1 MHDYGLLLKT
11 VREGRDMTQE
21 QASEKVGVSVDTWYA
36 YEANRRLPPP
46 ETVNRICDAL
56 EAPWLAMYF
65 LEAHSGSMK
74 VLPNVTARALPTA
87 VLTLLSR
94 VLDFNEKC
102 RIKELVSVAEDGVVD
117 EFEQDLYDEIVE
129 ELDGIIEAALAV
141 KFPMDAKKTVR
152 MLAHPNGPVPDRSL
166 RTIARVILAHRPKN
180 VNTFPGWEVQLYDGL
195 DVVFRGAG
203 RSNCNGAAVPR
214 D

>member
-65 LEAHSGSMK
+65 LEAHSGVMR

-94 VLDFNEKC
+94 VLSFNEKC
-102 RIKELVSVAEDGVVD
+102 RIKQLVSVAEDGVVD

-141 KFPMDAKKTVR
+141 KFPMDAKK
-152 MLAHPNGPVPDRSL
+152 DRSDVGASK
-166 RTIARVILAHRPKN
+166 RPCSRPKSKN
-180 VNTFPGWEVQLYDGL
+180 DRKSIVSHRSEDVNSFALKG
-195 DVVFRGAG
+195 GALL
-203 RSNCNGAAVPR
+203 
-214 D
+214 

>member
-94 VLDFNEKC
+94 VLSFNEKC
-102 RIKELVSVAEDGVVD
+102 RIRELVSVAEDGVID

-141 KFPMDAKKTVR
+141 KFPMDTKK
-152 MLAHPNGPVPDRSL
+152 DRSDAGTSK
-166 RTIARVILAHRPKN
+166 RPCSRPKSKNDRKSIVSHRSEN
-180 VNTFPGWEVQLYDGL
+180 VNSFTLKG
-195 DVVFRGAG
+195 GALL
-203 RSNCNGAAVPR
+203 
-214 D
+214 

>member
-21 QASEKVGVSVDTWYA
+21 KAAELVGVSVDSWYA

-65 LEAHSGSMK
+65 LEAHSGSMG

-87 VLTLLSR
+87 VLTLLNR
-94 VLDFNEKC
+94 VLAFNEKC
-102 RIKELVSVAEDGVVD
+102 RIRELVSVAEDGVID
-117 EFEQDLYDEIVE
+117 EFERDLYDEIVE

-141 KFPMDAKKTVR
+141 KFPMDAKK
-152 MLAHPNGPVPDRSL
+152 GRSDVGASK
-166 RTIARVILAHRPKN
+166 RPCSRPKSKNDRKSIVSHRSEN
-180 VNTFPGWEVQLYDGL
+180 VNSFALKG
-195 DVVFRGAG
+195 GALL
-203 RSNCNGAAVPR
+203 
-214 D
+214 

>member
-94 VLDFNEKC
+94 VLSFNEKC
-102 RIKELVSVAEDGVVD
+102 RIRELVSVAEDGVID

-141 KFPMDAKKTVR
+141 KFPMDAKK
-152 MLAHPNGPVPDRSL
+152 DRSDVGASK
-166 RTIARVILAHRPKN
+166 RPCSRPKSKNDRKSIVSHRSEN
-180 VNTFPGWEVQLYDGL
+180 VNSFSLKG
-195 DVVFRGAG
+195 GALL
-203 RSNCNGAAVPR
+203 
-214 D
+214 

>member
-65 LEAHSGSMK
+65 LEAHSGVMR

-94 VLDFNEKC
+94 VLSFNEKC

-141 KFPMDAKKTVR
+141 KFPMDAKK
-152 MLAHPNGPVPDRSL
+152 DRSDVGASK
-166 RTIARVILAHRPKN
+166 RPCSRPKSKN
-180 VNTFPGWEVQLYDGL
+180 DRKSIVSHRSEDVNSFALKG
-195 DVVFRGAG
+195 GALL
-203 RSNCNGAAVPR
+203 
-214 D
+214 

>member
-94 VLDFNEKC
+94 VLSFNEKC

-141 KFPMDAKKTVR
+141 KFPMDAKK
-152 MLAHPNGPVPDRSL
+152 DRSDVGASK
-166 RTIARVILAHRPKN
+166 RPCSRPKSKNDRKSIVSHRSEN
-180 VNTFPGWEVQLYDGL
+180 VNSFALKG
-195 DVVFRGAG
+195 GALL
-203 RSNCNGAAVPR
+203 
-214 D
+214 

>member
-94 VLDFNEKC
+94 VLAFNEKC
-102 RIKELVSVAEDGVVD
+102 RIRDLVVVAEDGVVD

-141 KFPMDAKKTVR
+141 KFPVDAKK
-152 MLAHPNGPVPDRSL
+152 DRSDVGASK
-166 RTIARVILAHRPKN
+166 RPCSRPKSKNDRKSIVSHRSEN
-180 VNTFPGWEVQLYDGL
+180 VNSFALKG
-195 DVVFRGAG
+195 GALL
-203 RSNCNGAAVPR
+203 
-214 D
+214 

>member
-141 KFPMDAKKTVR
+141 KFPMDAKK
-152 MLAHPNGPVPDRSL
+152 DRSDVGASK
-166 RTIARVILAHRPKN
+166 RPCSRPKSKN
-180 VNTFPGWEVQLYDGL
+180 DRTSYFSTSAEERQHLSRMG
-195 DVVFRGAG
+195 GAT
-203 RSNCNGAAVPR
+203 V
-214 D
+214 

>member
-87 VLTLLSR
+87 VLTLLNR
-94 VLDFNEKC
+94 VLSFNEKC
-102 RIKELVSVAEDGVVD
+102 RIRELVSVAEDGVID
-117 EFEQDLYDEIVE
+117 EFERDLYDEIVE

-141 KFPMDAKKTVR
+141 KFPMDAKK
-152 MLAHPNGPVPDRSL
+152 DRSDVGASK
-166 RTIARVILAHRPKN
+166 RPCSRPKSKNDRKSIVSHRSEN
-180 VNTFPGWEVQLYDGL
+180 VNSFTLKG
-195 DVVFRGAG
+195 GALL
-203 RSNCNGAAVPR
+203 
-214 D
+214 

>member
-1 MHDYGLLLKT
+1 MKDYGLLLKT

-65 LEAHSGSMK
+65 LEAHSGVMR

-94 VLDFNEKC
+94 VLSFNEKC

-141 KFPMDAKKTVR
+141 KFPMDAKK
-152 MLAHPNGPVPDRSL
+152 DRSDVGASK
-166 RTIARVILAHRPKN
+166 RPCSRPKSKNDRKSIVSHRSEN
-180 VNTFPGWEVQLYDGL
+180 VNSFALKG
-195 DVVFRGAG
+195 GALL
-203 RSNCNGAAVPR
+203 
-214 D
+214 

>member
-1 MHDYGLLLKT
+1 MQDYGLLLKT
-11 VREGRDMTQE
+11 VREDRGMTQE
-21 QASEKVGVSVDTWYA
+21 QASELVGVSPDSWYA

-94 VLDFNEKC
+94 VLSFNEKC
-102 RIKELVSVAEDGVVD
+102 RIRELVSVAEDGVID
-117 EFEQDLYDEIVE
+117 EFERDLYDEIVE

-141 KFPMDAKKTVR
+141 KFPMDAKK
-152 MLAHPNGPVPDRSL
+152 DRSDVGASK
-166 RTIARVILAHRPKN
+166 RPCSRPKSKNDRKSIVSHRSEN
-180 VNTFPGWEVQLYDGL
+180 VNSFALKG
-195 DVVFRGAG
+195 GALL
-203 RSNCNGAAVPR
+203 
-214 D
+214 

>member
-11 VREGRDMTQE
+11 VREGRELTQE
-21 QASEKVGVSVDTWYA
+21 QASELVGVSVDTWYA

-46 ETVNRICDAL
+46 ETVNRICNELD
-56 EAPWLAMYF
+56 APWLAMYF
-65 LEAHSGSMK
+65 LEAHSGVMR

-94 VLDFNEKC
+94 VLSFNEKC

-141 KFPMDAKKTVR
+141 KFPMDAKK
-152 MLAHPNGPVPDRSL
+152 DRSDVGASK
-166 RTIARVILAHRPKN
+166 RPCSRPKSKNDRKSIVSHRSEN
-180 VNTFPGWEVQLYDGL
+180 VNSFALKG
-195 DVVFRGAG
+195 GALL
-203 RSNCNGAAVPR
+203 
-214 D
+214 

>member
-94 VLDFNEKC
+94 VLAFNEKC
-102 RIKELVSVAEDGVVD
+102 RIRDLVVVAEDGVID
-117 EFEQDLYDEIVE
+117 EFERDLYDEIVE

-141 KFPMDAKKTVR
+141 KFPVDAKK
-152 MLAHPNGPVPDRSL
+152 DRSDAGTSK
-166 RTIARVILAHRPKN
+166 RPCSRPKSKNDRKSIVSHRSEN
-180 VNTFPGWEVQLYDGL
+180 VNSFALKG
-195 DVVFRGAG
+195 GALL
-203 RSNCNGAAVPR
+203 
-214 D
+214 